1 MSDAALKVVCDNL
14 DRLVTAP
21 LRTLGHPRA
30 AYVPKLYRKARAM
43 YRTPITWRAARLIL
57 DHPGSR
63 VAVVS
68 GTYNPVHF
76 PGGETDGPIGAAV
89 VGRVLAQLGH
99 RVTFCCERQI
109 EPAMRRF
116 AEIAG
121 APFDFEGLTLGDP
134 FGHAALAARFDG
146 AVFIEKIGTNRK
158 GVHHTS
164 SGLSSDT
171 DDADLSG
178 FVREMNDAGK
188 WSIGLGDGGNEIGFG
203 VIEQT
208 VRKLVRYG
216 DACRCPC
223 GGGIATSLATTVCFP
238 CAISNWGAYA
248 ILAALALIRK
258 DPSLLHAPGKELELL
273 AAAPGVGCFEGTV
286 AKSKPYID
294 AVPPEGSAAMVQLLR
309 SMIDVAYG
317 ETIPLDQRTY

>member
-1 MSDAALKVVCDNL
+1 
-14 DRLVTAP
+14 
-21 LRTLGHPRA
+21 
-30 AYVPKLYRKARAM
+30 M
-43 YRTPITWRAARLIL
+43 YREPITWRAARLIL

-99 RVTFCCERQI
+99 RITFCCERQI

-121 APFDFEGLTLGDP
+121 LRPGGAGLRPGRAGVPFDFEGLDIGDP
-134 FGHAALAARFDG
+134 SGHAGLAARFDG
-146 AVFIEKIGTNRK
+146 AVFIEKIGANRK

-178 FVREMNDAGK
+178 FVREMNAAGK

-216 DACRCPC
+216 DTCRCPC

-258 DPSLLHAPGKELELL
+258 DPSLLHAPEKELELL

-286 AKSKPYID
+286 ARGKPYID